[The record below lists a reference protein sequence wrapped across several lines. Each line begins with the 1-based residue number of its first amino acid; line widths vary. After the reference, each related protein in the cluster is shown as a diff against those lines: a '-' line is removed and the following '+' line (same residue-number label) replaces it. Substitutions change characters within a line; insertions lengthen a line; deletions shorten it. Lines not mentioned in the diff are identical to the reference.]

1 MIDVAKQIGPFLRQG
16 GANMAVSG
24 GCCSGY
30 IYELRGGALTVIR
43 GETRLRGAFDSVGDA
58 AAKLRRGEQA
68 AVAANDAWMLRELMT
83 GKAVRGEVTG

>member
-1 MIDVAKQIGPFLRQG
+1 
-16 GANMAVSG
+16 MAVSG

-30 IYELRGGALTVIR
+30 IYEMRGGTLVVIR

-68 AVAANDAWMLRELMT
+68 AVAGSDAVALRELMT
-83 GKAVRGEVTG
+83 GKTVRGEVTR